1 MAVLCHFITACEPAG
16 RQNRSLHG
24 LSGACF
30 LIRRRGYFPWKMAMT
45 ALNNQSL
52 PHLPPE
58 IVVPAY
64 DRSRV
69 KPGIAHISVGNFHRA
84 HQAVYMDR
92 VLARPGQEGWGILGI
107 GLMENPHEA
116 QKATDM
122 EAQDCLYSLTECAP
136 DAPNVVRVIGS
147 ITEYMYAPADRVAT
161 IARLADPAI
170 RIVSMTVTEGGYYV
184 DENGV
189 FPIDHP
195 LVAEDLKR
203 EVPHTIFGLLT
214 EALRQRRESGAGPFT
229 ILSCDNL
236 PQNGHVARAAFL
248 GWARARDAGLARW
261 IEENVTFPCTMV
273 DRITPAVHPEDVKR
287 LDAES
292 GLDDR
297 IPVFC
302 EDFIQ
307 WVVEDKFC
315 AGRPELDAVG
325 VQFTDDVQPYEAVKL
340 HMLNAS
346 HSLLGLSGVLSGYRF
361 VSEIMQDLHEVT
373 LVEQYLAFDAEPLL
387 HAPPGMALTDYGRR
401 LLRRFR
407 NKAISDQL
415 LRIASDSTSKLAMF
429 VRSTAMGVIAH
440 RRPVER
446 IAFVVACYAEYLRG
460 HDDRGETY
468 AIVEPHLTDDDK
480 VKAASSRLEDALD
493 MTAFAGWDLRDSSVF
508 VERYL
513 ALRQSIRDR
522 GTRATL
528 GQVIA

>member
-1 MAVLCHFITACEPAG
+1 MIMHFLLRVVDT
-16 RQNRSLHG
+16 
-24 LSGACF
+24 F
-30 LIRRRGYFPWKMAMT
+30 RGKWFMT
-45 ALNNQSL
+45 VLNNTTL
-52 PHLPPE
+52 PHLPGN
-58 IVVPAY
+58 ILVPAY
-64 DRSRV
+64 DRSKV
-69 KPGIAHISVGNFHRA
+69 TPGIAHISVGNFHRA

-92 VLARPGQEGWGILGI
+92 VLGRPGQAGWGLLGI

-116 QKATDM
+116 EK
-122 EAQDCLYSLTECAP
+122 AQDMAAQDGLYSLTECAP

-147 ITEYMYAPADRVAT
+147 ITEYMYAPADRAAT

-195 LVAEDLKR
+195 LIAEDLKR
-203 EVPHTIFGLLT
+203 AVPHTVFGLLT
-214 EALRQRRESGAGPFT
+214 EALRKRRESGAGPFT

-236 PQNGHVARAAFL
+236 PQNGHVARTAFL
-248 GWARARDAGLARW
+248 GWARARDAGLAQW

-273 DRITPAVHPEDVKR
+273 DRITPAVHPDDIRR

-325 VQFTDDVQPYEAVKL
+325 VQFTDNVQPYEEVKL

-346 HSLLGLSGVLSGYRF
+346 HSLLGLSGVLSGYRV
-361 VSEIMQDLHEVT
+361 VSEIMEDLNEVT

-387 HAPPGMALTDYGRR
+387 HAPPGMALTEYGRR
-401 LLRRFR
+401 LLHRFR
-407 NKAISDQL
+407 NRAISDQL
-415 LRIASDSTSKLAMF
+415 LRIASDSTSKLPMF
-429 VRSTAMGVIAH
+429 IKSTAMGVIAH
-440 RRPVER
+440 KRPVER
-446 IAFVVACYAEYLRG
+446 IAFVVACYVEYLRG
-460 HDDRGETY
+460 HDDKGQAY
-468 AIVEPHLTDDDK
+468 AIAEPHLTDEDR
-480 VKAASSRLEDALD
+480 VKAASPRLEDALD
-493 MTAFAGWDLRDSSVF
+493 MGAFAGWELGDDPGF
-508 VERYL
+508 VQAYL
-513 ALRQSIRDR
+513 ALRQSIRAN

-528 GQVIA
+528 ATVVSKGK

>member
-1 MAVLCHFITACEPAG
+1 
-16 RQNRSLHG
+16 
-24 LSGACF
+24 
-30 LIRRRGYFPWKMAMT
+30 MT
-45 ALNNQSL
+45 AINNTTL
-52 PHLPPE
+52 HHLSPN

-64 DRSRV
+64 ERGKV
-69 KPGIAHISVGNFHRA
+69 TPGIAHISVGNFHRA

-92 VLARPGQEGWGILGI
+92 VLARPGQSGWGLLGI
-107 GLMENPHEA
+107 GLMENEA
-116 QKATDM
+116 EATKARDM
-122 EAQDCLYSLTECAP
+122 AAQDCLYSLTECAP

-147 ITEYMYAPADRVAT
+147 ITEYMYAPADRAAT

-189 FPIDHP
+189 FPLDHP
-195 LVAEDLKR
+195 VIAADLKR
-203 EVPHTIFGLLT
+203 DVPHTVFGLVT

-236 PQNGHVARAAFL
+236 PQNGHVARTAFL

-273 DRITPAVHPEDVKR
+273 DRITPAVHPDDVRR

-325 VQFTDDVQPYEAVKL
+325 VQVTDNVQPYEEVKL

-346 HSLLGLSGVLSGYRF
+346 HSLLGLSGVLSGYRI
-361 VSEIMQDLHEVT
+361 VSEIMADLHEVT
-373 LVEQYLAFDAEPLL
+373 LVEQYLGHDAEPLL
-387 HAPPGMALTDYGRR
+387 VAPPGMALAEYGRR
-401 LLRRFR
+401 VLHRFR
-407 NKAISDQL
+407 NRAISDQL
-415 LRIASDSTSKLAMF
+415 LRIASDSTSKLPMF
-429 VRSTAMGVIAH
+429 IKSTAMGVLAH
-440 RRPVER
+440 DRNPVR

-460 HDDRGETY
+460 RDDNGQPYT
-468 AIVEPHLTDDDK
+468 IVEPHLTDEDRTH
-480 VKAASSRLEDALD
+480 AASPRLEDALE
-493 MTAFAGWDLRDSSVF
+493 MSAFAGWDLQASPGF
-508 VERYL
+508 VATYVR
-513 ALRQSIRDR
+513 LRQSIRDR

-528 GQVIA
+528 AQVIAGP

>member
-1 MAVLCHFITACEPAG
+1 MTILNTA
-16 RQNRSLHG
+16 
-24 LSGACF
+24 
-30 LIRRRGYFPWKMAMT
+30 
-45 ALNNQSL
+45 SL
-52 PHLPPE
+52 PHLPPT

-64 DRSRV
+64 DRGRV
-69 KPGIAHISVGNFHRA
+69 TPGIAHISVGNFHRA

-92 VLARPGQEGWGILGI
+92 VLARPGQSGWGILGI

-116 QKATDM
+116 AKAQDM
-122 EAQDCLYSLTECAP
+122 AAQDCLYSLTECAP

-147 ITEYMYAPADRVAT
+147 ITQYMYAPADRAAT

-195 LVAEDLKR
+195 VIAEDLKR
-203 EVPHTIFGLLT
+203 DVPHTVFGLLT

-236 PQNGHVARAAFL
+236 PQNGHVARTAFL
-248 GWARARDAGLARW
+248 GWARAKDAGLAQW
-261 IEENVTFPCTMV
+261 IEANVTFPCTMV
-273 DRITPAVHPEDVKR
+273 DRITPAVHAEDVRR

-307 WVVEDKFC
+307 WVVEDRFC
-315 AGRPELDAVG
+315 AGRPELEAVG
-325 VQFTDDVQPYEAVKL
+325 VQFTDNVQPYEEVKL

-346 HSLLGLSGVLSGYRF
+346 HSLLGLSGVLSGYRV
-361 VSEIMQDLHEVT
+361 VSEIMADLNEVT
-373 LVEQYLAFDAEPLL
+373 LVEQYLGYDAEPLL
-387 HAPPGMALTDYGRR
+387 SAPPGMALSEYGRR
-401 LLRRFR
+401 LLHRFR
-407 NKAISDQL
+407 NRAISDQL
-415 LRIASDSTSKLAMF
+415 LRIASDSTSKLPMF
-429 VRSTAMGVIAH
+429 IRSTAMGVIAH
-440 RRPVER
+440 HRPVAR

-468 AIVEPHLTDDDK
+468 VIVEPHLTEEDRIL
-480 VKAASSRLEDALD
+480 AASSRLEDALG
-493 MTAFAGWDLRDSSVF
+493 MSALAGWGLAEHPAF
-508 VERYL
+508 VQAYV
-513 ALRQSIRDR
+513 ALRQSIRAH

-528 GQVIA
+528 ATVISAGK

>member
-1 MAVLCHFITACEPAG
+1 
-16 RQNRSLHG
+16 
-24 LSGACF
+24 
-30 LIRRRGYFPWKMAMT
+30 MT
-45 ALNNQSL
+45 PLNKTSL

-64 DRSRV
+64 DRSKV
-69 KPGIAHISVGNFHRA
+69 TPGIAHISVGNFHRA
-84 HQAVYMDR
+84 HQAVYIDR
-92 VLARPGQEGWGILGI
+92 VLARAGQEGWGLLGV
-107 GLMENPHEA
+107 GLMETPHEA
-116 QKATDM
+116 LKAQDM
-122 EAQDCLYSLTECAP
+122 AAQDCLYSLTECAP
-136 DAPNVVRVIGS
+136 DAPNLVRVIGS
-147 ITEYMYAPADRVAT
+147 ITEYMYAPADRAAT
-161 IARLADPAI
+161 IARLADPTI
-170 RIVSMTVTEGGYYV
+170 RIVSLTVTEGGYYV

-189 FPIDHP
+189 FPLDHP
-195 LVAEDLKR
+195 VIAEDLKR
-203 EVPHTIFGLLT
+203 DVPHTVFGLLT

-248 GWARARDAGLARW
+248 GWARARDAGLAQW
-261 IEENVTFPCTMV
+261 MEENVTFPCTMV

-325 VQFTDDVQPYEAVKL
+325 VQFTDNVEPYEAVKL

-361 VSEIMQDLHEVT
+361 VSEIMLDLNEVA

-387 HAPPGMALTDYGRR
+387 HAPPGMALREYGRR
-401 LLRRFR
+401 LLHRFR

-415 LRIASDSTSKLAMF
+415 LRIAFDSTSKLSMF
-429 VRSTAMGVIAH
+429 IRSTAMGVIAH
-440 RRPVER
+440 GRPVER
-446 IAFVVACYAEYLRG
+446 IAFVMACYAEYLRG
-460 HDDRGETY
+460 RDDKGTIY
-468 AIVEPHLTDDDK
+468 DVVEPHLTDEDRL
-480 VKAASSRLEDALD
+480 KAASAHLEDALD
-493 MTAFAGWDLRDSSVF
+493 MTAFAGWDLRESAVF
-508 VERYL
+508 VQRYL
-513 ALRQSIRDR
+513 ALRQSVRDR

-528 GQVIA
+528 AEVVSTGE

>member
-1 MAVLCHFITACEPAG
+1 MTILNTA
-16 RQNRSLHG
+16 
-24 LSGACF
+24 
-30 LIRRRGYFPWKMAMT
+30 
-45 ALNNQSL
+45 SL
-52 PHLPPE
+52 PHLPPT

-64 DRSRV
+64 DRGRV
-69 KPGIAHISVGNFHRA
+69 TPGIAHISVGNFHRA

-92 VLARPGQEGWGILGI
+92 VLARPGQSGWGILGI

-116 QKATDM
+116 AKAQDM
-122 EAQDCLYSLTECAP
+122 AAQDCLYSLTECAP

-147 ITEYMYAPADRVAT
+147 ITQYMYAPADRAAT

-195 LVAEDLKR
+195 VIAEDLKR
-203 EVPHTIFGLLT
+203 DVPHTVFGLLT

-236 PQNGHVARAAFL
+236 PQNGHVARTAFL
-248 GWARARDAGLARW
+248 GWARAKDAGLAQW
-261 IEENVTFPCTMV
+261 IEANVTFPCTMV
-273 DRITPAVHPEDVKR
+273 DRITPAVHAEDVRR

-307 WVVEDKFC
+307 WVVEDRFC
-315 AGRPELDAVG
+315 AGRPELEAVG
-325 VQFTDDVQPYEAVKL
+325 VQFTDNVQPYEEVKL

-346 HSLLGLSGVLSGYRF
+346 HSLLGLSGYRV
-361 VSEIMQDLHEVT
+361 VSEIMADLNEVT
-373 LVEQYLAFDAEPLL
+373 LVEQYLGYDAEPLL
-387 HAPPGMALTDYGRR
+387 SAPPGMALSEYGRR
-401 LLRRFR
+401 LLHRFR
-407 NKAISDQL
+407 NRAISDQL
-415 LRIASDSTSKLAMF
+415 LRIASDSTSKLPMF
-429 VRSTAMGVIAH
+429 IRSTAMGVIAH
-440 RRPVER
+440 HRPVAR

-468 AIVEPHLTDDDK
+468 VIVEPHLTEEDRIL
-480 VKAASSRLEDALD
+480 AASSRLEDALG
-493 MTAFAGWDLRDSSVF
+493 MSALAGWGLAEHPAF
-508 VERYL
+508 VQAYV
-513 ALRQSIRDR
+513 ALRQSIRAH

-528 GQVIA
+528 ATVISAGK